1 MVINGKASV
10 MVKPLSKFRTRLLDR
25 RVVTEENV
33 TGLNDALAHIYR
45 LYASAES
52 SSAYGNL
59 LV

>member
-1 MVINGKASV
+1 MRQNIS
-10 MVKPLSKFRTRLLDR
+10 PLKNRWKFRTRLLDR

-33 TGLNDALAHIYR
+33 TGLTHALAHIYR

-59 LV
+59 LVC